1 MKLSIV
7 GTGMIA
13 REALVALR
21 AVQGIEVVCIC
32 ARPHSRE
39 KAAELA
45 REFGIAQVMT
55 DYEEML
61 RSHIANFV
69 YLGIVN
75 SAHFDY
81 ARRAVESG
89 WHVIVEK
96 PFTSTLAEAEE
107 LIARA
112 RAGRRFVFEAVTP
125 LFLPNYEGLLKALPH
140 LGLVRA
146 VQANFSQY
154 SSRYDRY
161 LARDVAPAFDP
172 ACSGGALYDLN
183 VYNLELII
191 SMFGRPQSAAY
202 TANIGFNGI
211 DTSGVMTLRYD
222 GFFATLTAAKDSAS
236 PSFFMVQGEAGWL
249 RTDGTPNE
257 LASYT
262 VCLRGAAPETHTL
275 NRHAHRMTH
284 EFEAFRSIYARDEYA
299 RVEEGLRTTRE
310 VMAVMEKARHLAG
323 IQFRAD

>member
-21 AVQGIEVVCIC
+21 DVQGIEVVCIC
-32 ARPHSRE
+32 ARPQSRE
-39 KAAELA
+39 KAEELA
-45 REFGIAQVMT
+45 REFSVPQVMT

-61 RSHIANFV
+61 HSHIGNFV

-81 ARRAVESG
+81 ALKAIELR
-89 WHVIVEK
+89 WNVIVEK

-112 RAGRRFVFEAVTP
+112 RAGHRYLFEAVTP
-125 LFLPNYEGLLKALPH
+125 LFSPNYAGMLAVLPH
-140 LGLVRA
+140 LGLIRA

-191 SMFGRPQSAAY
+191 SMFGRPQASSY

-222 GFFATLTAAKDSAS
+222 GFFASLAAAKDSAS
-236 PSFFMVQGEAGWL
+236 PSFFMVQGEEGYL
-249 RTDGTPNE
+249 RAEGTPNE

-262 VCLRGAAPETHTL
+262 VYLRGAAPETRAL
-275 NRHAHRMTH
+275 NGRAHRMTH
-284 EFEAFRSIYARDEYA
+284 EFEAMRDIYARDDYA
-299 RVEEGLRTTRE
+299 RVEEGMRTTRE

>member
-96 PFTSTLAEAEE
+96 PFTSTLAEA
-107 LIARA
+107 
-112 RAGRRFVFEAVTP
+112 
-125 LFLPNYEGLLKALPH
+125 
-140 LGLVRA
+140 
-146 VQANFSQY
+146 
-154 SSRYDRY
+154 
-161 LARDVAPAFDP
+161 
-172 ACSGGALYDLN
+172 
-183 VYNLELII
+183 
-191 SMFGRPQSAAY
+191 
-202 TANIGFNGI
+202 
-211 DTSGVMTLRYD
+211 
-222 GFFATLTAAKDSAS
+222 
-236 PSFFMVQGEAGWL
+236 
-249 RTDGTPNE
+249 
-257 LASYT
+257 
-262 VCLRGAAPETHTL
+262 
-275 NRHAHRMTH
+275 
-284 EFEAFRSIYARDEYA
+284 
-299 RVEEGLRTTRE
+299 
-310 VMAVMEKARHLAG
+310 
-323 IQFRAD
+323 